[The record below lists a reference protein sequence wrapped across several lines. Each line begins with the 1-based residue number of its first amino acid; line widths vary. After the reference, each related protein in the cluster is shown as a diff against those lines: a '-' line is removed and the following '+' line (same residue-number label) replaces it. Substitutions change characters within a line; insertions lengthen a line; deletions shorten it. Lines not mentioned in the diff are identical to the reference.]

1 MMTTEL
7 QQIDIRP
14 TAQSRLQDLN
24 LDKLIFGRTFSDH
37 MFVADFDGTDWVDA
51 RIEPY
56 GDMPFKPALMPL
68 HYGQAIFEGMKAYK
82 SAEGEVLLFRP
93 QDNARRLNRS
103 ARRLCMAEVPEELF
117 LNGLM
122 ELIRLDAGW
131 VPQRENHSLYIRP
144 FLFATDEYIGV
155 APSKTYRFVIF
166 TCPVAAYYS
175 KPVKVKVETEF
186 VRAAPGGTGAAKCAG
201 NYAGSLLPTKLA
213 QEAGYDQLIW
223 TDAIEHRYVEEA
235 GTMNFMFIIDGTLVT
250 PAVSDSI
257 LDGITRKSI
266 VQIAQDW
273 GMPVEERRV
282 SIEEIIT
289 GIESGRLQEA
299 FGAGTAAVVSLIHA
313 IGYEGRDYELPP
325 ITPDSFANRV
335 KAYLDDVKYGRIA
348 DPHGWV
354 VKV

>member
-1 MMTTEL
+1 MTTDL
-7 QQIDIRP
+7 LNIDIRP
-14 TAQSRLQDLN
+14 TSQSRLGELD

-37 MFVADFDGTDWVDA
+37 MFVADFDGTEWTDA

-82 SAEGEVLLFRP
+82 SAEGEVLTFRP
-93 QDNARRLNRS
+93 LDNARRLNRS
-103 ARRLCMAEVPEELF
+103 AQRLCMAEVPEDLF
-117 LNGLM
+117 MNGLT
-122 ELIRLDAGW
+122 ELLRLDAGW
-131 VPQRENHSLYIRP
+131 VPQRDNYSLYIRP

-166 TCPVAAYYS
+166 TCPVQAYYS
-175 KPVKVKVETEF
+175 KPVKVKVETEY

-201 NYAGSLLPTKLA
+201 NYAGSLYPTKLA

-223 TDAIEHRYVEEA
+223 TDGVEHKYVEEA
-235 GTMNFMFIIDGTLVT
+235 GTMNFMFVINGTLVT

-266 VQIAQDW
+266 VQVARDW

-282 SIEEIIT
+282 SVEEIIT
-289 GIESGRLQEA
+289 GIENGTVQEA

-313 IGYEGRDYELPP
+313 IGFEGTDYALPE
-325 ITPDSFANRV
+325 IKADSFANRV

-354 VKV
+354 LRV

>member
-1 MMTTEL
+1 MTTDL
-7 QQIDIRP
+7 LNIDIRP
-14 TAQSRLQDLN
+14 TSQSRLRELD

-37 MFVADFDGTDWVDA
+37 MFVADFDGNEWTDA

-82 SAEGEVLLFRP
+82 SAEGEVLTFRP
-93 QDNARRLNRS
+93 LDNARRLNRS
-103 ARRLCMAEVPEELF
+103 AQRLCMAEVPEDLF
-117 LNGLM
+117 MNGLT
-122 ELIRLDAGW
+122 ELLRLDAGW
-131 VPQRENHSLYIRP
+131 VPQRDNYSLYIRP

-166 TCPVAAYYS
+166 TCPVQAYYS
-175 KPVKVKVETEF
+175 KPVKVKVETEY

-201 NYAGSLLPTKLA
+201 NYAGSLYPTKLA

-223 TDAIEHRYVEEA
+223 TDGVEHKYVEEA
-235 GTMNFMFIIDGTLVT
+235 GTMNFMFVINGTLVT

-266 VQIAQDW
+266 VQVARDW

-282 SIEEIIT
+282 SVEEIIT
-289 GIESGRLQEA
+289 GIQNGTVQEA
-299 FGAGTAAVVSLIHA
+299 FGAGTAAVVSLIYA
-313 IGYEGRDYELPP
+313 IGFAGTDYTLPE
-325 ITPDSFANRV
+325 IKADSFANRV

-354 VKV
+354 LRV